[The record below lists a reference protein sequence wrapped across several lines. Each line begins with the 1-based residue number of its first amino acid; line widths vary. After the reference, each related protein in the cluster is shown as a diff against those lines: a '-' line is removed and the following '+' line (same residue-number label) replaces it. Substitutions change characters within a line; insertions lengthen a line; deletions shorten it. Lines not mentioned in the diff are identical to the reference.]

1 MSATVSRPGPVEPAN
16 PRATPQP
23 KPPEDPGRP
32 WVSWEDVGFWIL
44 AAFFTVVLLLP
55 LYVLFKVSV
64 SSLAEATAPRP
75 SYWIQEFDWATWDR
89 LLDWEVIGSPLRHSL
104 TVAFGTAIIAILI
117 AAPAAYVISRLP
129 RGVRYAVVLGL
140 LFTRMFP
147 EVIIATPIASNF
159 FDWGLNDRD
168 LGLILAHLIRTLP
181 LVAWV
186 LVGTFEVIPRDL
198 EEASFADGNGR
209 VGTLLQVVL
218 PLALPGIAVAAIF
231 AWLDSWNDLLYAIYL
246 FLTERTLPL
255 TTYYYANRG
264 NVTDV
269 ATISII
275 LTIPVILF
283 TLVLQRWIR
292 SGYMSG
298 AVKG

>member
-1 MSATVSRPGPVEPAN
+1 MSANTTAPSAPTADER
-16 PRATPQP
+16 
-23 KPPEDPGRP
+23 GRR
-32 WVSWEDVGFWIL
+32 SNWEDIGFWIL
-44 AAFFTVVLLLP
+44 AIFIIIVLLLP

-64 SSLAEATAPRP
+64 STLAEATAPRP
-75 SYWIQEFDWATWDR
+75 SYLINTVTWDNWNR
-89 LLDWEVIGSPLRHSL
+89 LLDWEIVGPPMRHSL
-104 TVAFGTAIIAILI
+104 TVAFGTATLAILI

-129 RGVRYAVVLGL
+129 RGLRYGVVLGL

-159 FDWGLNDRD
+159 FAWGLNDRD
-168 LGLILAHLIRTLP
+168 IGLILAHLIRTLP

-186 LVGTFEVIPRDL
+186 LVGTFEVIPRTL
-198 EEASFADGNGR
+198 EEASAVDGSGR
-209 VGTLLQVVL
+209 IGTLIRVVL

-246 FLTERTLPL
+246 FLTEQTLPL
-255 TTYYYANRG
+255 ITYYYANRG

-269 ATISII
+269 ATFSII
-275 LTIPVILF
+275 LTIPVILL

>member
-1 MSATVSRPGPVEPAN
+1 MSTDASRDQSDFKSPDAGFKWSN
-16 PRATPQP
+16 L
-23 KPPEDPGRP
+23 
-32 WVSWEDVGFWIL
+32 GFWIG
-44 AAFFTVVLLLP
+44 AIIVCAILLLP

-64 SSLAEATAPRP
+64 STVAEATAPRP
-75 SYWIQEFDWATWDR
+75 SYLIESISWANWDR
-89 LLDWEVIGSPLRHSL
+89 LLNWDTIGEPLRHSVI
-104 TVAFGTAIIAILI
+104 VATGTAILSIII

-129 RGVRYAVVLGL
+129 RNTRYIVVLSI

-159 FDWGLNDRD
+159 FAWGLNDSD

-181 LVAWV
+181 LVAWI
-186 LVGTFEVIPRDL
+186 LVGSFEVIPRDL
-198 EEASFADGNGR
+198 EESSAVDGAGK
-209 VGTLLQVVL
+209 VTTLVRIIL
-218 PLALPGIAVAAIF
+218 PIGLPGIAVAAIF

-255 TTYYYANRG
+255 MVYYYSNRG
-264 NVTDV
+264 TVTDV
-269 ATISII
+269 ATFSVMM
-275 LTIPVILF
+275 TIPVIILTLF
-283 TLVLQRWIR
+283 LQRWIR

>member
-1 MSATVSRPGPVEPAN
+1 
-16 PRATPQP
+16 
-23 KPPEDPGRP
+23 
-32 WVSWEDVGFWIL
+32 
-44 AAFFTVVLLLP
+44 
-55 LYVLFKVSV
+55 VLFKVSV

-75 SYWIQEFDWATWDR
+75 SYLIREVNWETWNR
-89 LLDWEVIGSPLRHSL
+89 LLDWEVIGSPMRHSL
-104 TVAFGTAIIAILI
+104 TVAFGTAILAILI

-129 RGVRYAVVLGL
+129 RGVRYSVVLGL

-159 FDWGLNDRD
+159 FSWGLNDRD
-168 LGLILAHLIRTLP
+168 IGLILAHLIRTLP

-198 EEASFADGNGR
+198 EEASAVDGNGR
-209 VGTLLQVVL
+209 IGTLLKVVL

-231 AWLDSWNDLLYAIYL
+231 AWLDSWNDLLYAVYL
-246 FLTERTLPL
+246 FLTEQTLPL

-269 ATISII
+269 ATVSII
-275 LTIPVILF
+275 LTIPVILL

>member
-1 MSATVSRPGPVEPAN
+1 MSVL
-16 PRATPQP
+16 TPNALSQDQP
-23 KPPEDPGRP
+23 EFESPKERFA
-32 WVSWEDVGFWIL
+32 WSNLGFWVGAIIISVIL
-44 AAFFTVVLLLP
+44 LTP

-64 SSLAEATAPRP
+64 STVAEATAPRP
-75 SYWIQEFDWATWDR
+75 SYLIGSVTWENWER
-89 LLDWEVIGSPLRHSL
+89 LLAWEVIGDPLRHSL
-104 TVAFGTAIIAILI
+104 VVAFGTAILSIII

-129 RGVRYAVVLGL
+129 RGTRYFVVLGI

-159 FDWGLNDRD
+159 FSWGLNDSD

-181 LVAWV
+181 LVAWI

-198 EEASFADGNGR
+198 EESSAIDGAGKAT
-209 VGTLLQVVL
+209 TLIRIIL
-218 PLALPGIAVAAIF
+218 PIGMPGIAVAAIF

-255 TTYYYANRG
+255 MTYYYANRG
-264 NVTDV
+264 TVTDV
-269 ATISII
+269 ATFSVIM
-275 LTIPVILF
+275 TIPVIILTLF
-283 TLVLQRWIR
+283 LQRWIR
-292 SGYMSG
+292 SGYLSG